1 MNKDEETKLSKEVSR
16 ANNAR
21 QLLNNSLLRESL
33 DKIKELYNQSLLNT
47 GAKEVETR
55 EKLWQAYQIVGIFE
69 RHFIEIIDTG
79 KLATKQLDDF
89 RKSIKATK
97 F

>member
-16 ANNAR
+16 ANEAR
-21 QLLNNSLLRESL
+21 QLLNNSLLKESL
-33 DKIKELYNQSLLNT
+33 DQLKELYNQGLLNT

-55 EKLWQAYQIVGIFE
+55 EKLWQAYQIVGKVEQHIK
-69 RHFIEIIDTG
+69 EIIDTG

-89 RKSIKATK
+89 RTPIKTK
-97 F
+97 KF

>member
-1 MNKDEETKLSKEVSR
+1 MKKEEEAKLHQEVGR
-16 ANNAR
+16 ANKAR
-21 QLLNNSLLRESL
+21 QLLNNSLFKESL
-33 DKIKELYNQSLLNT
+33 DKLKELYNQSLLNT

-69 RHFIEIIDTG
+69 RHITEIIDTG

-89 RKSIKATK
+89 RKPIKAKK

>member
-21 QLLNNSLLRESL
+21 QLLNNSLFKESL
-33 DKIKELYNQSLLNT
+33 DKLKELYNQSLLNT

-55 EKLWQAYQIVGIFE
+55 EKLWQAYQIVGKVEQHIK
-69 RHFIEIIDTG
+69 EIIDTG

-89 RKSIKATK
+89 RNPIKTK
-97 F
+97 KF

>member
-1 MNKDEETKLSKEVSR
+1 MKKEEEAKLHQEVGR
-16 ANNAR
+16 ANKAR
-21 QLLNNSLLRESL
+21 QLLNNSLLKESL
-33 DKIKELYNQSLLNT
+33 DQLKELYNQGLLNT

-55 EKLWQAYQIVGIFE
+55 EKLWQAYQIVGKVEQHIK
-69 RHFIEIIDTG
+69 EIIDTG

-89 RKSIKATK
+89 RKPIKAKK

>member
-1 MNKDEETKLSKEVSR
+1 MKKEEEAKLHQEVGR
-16 ANNAR
+16 ANKAR
-21 QLLNNSLLRESL
+21 QLLNNSLLKESL
-33 DKIKELYNQSLLNT
+33 DQLKELYNQGLLNT

-89 RKSIKATK
+89 RKPIKAKK

>member
-1 MNKDEETKLSKEVSR
+1 MKKEEEAKLHQEVGR
-16 ANNAR
+16 ANKAR
-21 QLLNNSLLRESL
+21 QLLNNSLLKESL
-33 DKIKELYNQSLLNT
+33 DQLKELYNQGLLNT

-55 EKLWQAYQIVGIFE
+55 EKLWQAYQIVGKVEQHIK
-69 RHFIEIIDTG
+69 EIIDTG